1 VLLRFSDSPQPS
13 VAAQIRQR
21 KSPIT
26 AALAGVIAC
35 IFSGEKT
42 KNHRQGIAGGFGG
55 LASSRA
61 KALLKTKRQPTFHR
75 RPERRVPNEFT

>member
-26 AALAGVIAC
+26 AALAGVIAR
-35 IFSGEKT
+35 IFSGEKRKT
-42 KNHRQGIAGGFGG
+42 TG
-55 LASSRA
+55 RA
-61 KALLKTKRQPTFHR
+61 LPVVS
-75 RPERRVPNEFT
+75 EV